1 MAERAEPL
9 LAVLLQAPPCVD
21 PWFLEC
27 RQDRAGLTI
36 LVRDLANQRTWRVEF
51 VEVEGLRQPHPAHLP
66 EFWPAG
72 PGSGGWLA
80 RGRPSGRLAPG
91 CRSA

>member
-51 VEVEGLRQPHPAHLP
+51 VEVEGLRQLDAADLL
-66 EFWPAG
+66 EFWP
-72 PGSGGWLA
+72 
-80 RGRPSGRLAPG
+80 
-91 CRSA
+91 

>member
-9 LAVLLQAPPCVD
+9 LAVLLQAPPCAD

-51 VEVEGLRQPHPAHLP
+51 VEVE
-66 EFWPAG
+66 
-72 PGSGGWLA
+72 
-80 RGRPSGRLAPG
+80 
-91 CRSA
+91 